1 MSDEF
6 KIKQVIATKDL
17 TVNIGG
23 ITYDALLIP
32 RDKVVEVDYKDCPED
47 SPVSNNWGLEKETLN
62 GLIDEITR
70 YLEGGCAILEDSRR
84 ELKRILFWDDKRI

>member
-32 RDKVVEVDYKDCPED
+32 RDQVVEVDYKDCPED
-47 SPVSNNWGLEKETLN
+47 SPVSNDGCP
-62 GLIDEITR
+62 DE
-70 YLEGGCAILEDSRR
+70 
-84 ELKRILFWDDKRI
+84 

>member
-32 RDKVVEVDYKDCPED
+32 RDQVVEVDYKDCPED
-47 SPVSNNWGLEKETLN
+47 SPMSNNWGLKEKALN
-62 GLIDEITR
+62 ELIDDITT
-70 YLEGGCAILEDSRR
+70 YLEGDCAISKE
-84 ELKRILFWDDKRI
+84 EIKKILLWHDKRI